1 MGIYLLTHPHSYF
14 ISAVGFC
21 RYARQLSSLHQC
33 APTRRRSQC
42 GQCRRQHVH
51 QELSNRYPSLLLHN
65 FRILNF
71 TTTLTTFDNFNNL
84 FYYSVIELIKKVV
97 LVVFSCHSC
106 SFIYLDDVAILVA
119 VTAATVVTTSGVTAV
134 VVASGVTSAGV
145 AAAA

>member
-33 APTRRRSQC
+33 APTRRRSQR
-42 GQCRRQHVH
+42 GQCRRQDGYHH
-51 QELSNRYPSLLLHN
+51 LNNRLPRFLLHN

-71 TTTLTTFDNFNNL
+71 TTTKTTFDNFNNL

-97 LVVFSCHSC
+97 LVVFSCPGC
-106 SFIYLDDVAILVA
+106 SFFF
-119 VTAATVVTTSGVTAV
+119 T
-134 VVASGVTSAGV
+134 
-145 AAAA
+145 